1 VPDLTIFAVA
11 LLGLMVGSFLNV
23 VIYRLPLMLDRQWQ
37 REARQLLSPGQE
49 PPAETPFNLAR
60 PRSACPSCQTPIP
73 ARHNIPLLSF
83 ALLGGRCAACRTPI
97 PRRYPLVEAL
107 SAVLSVLVV
116 LHFGAS
122 LEGAAALLLC
132 WSLIAL
138 TVIDLD
144 HQILPDVI
152 TLPLLWL
159 GLLLALIG
167 EFWGLTA
174 FPPLASS
181 VMGAMGGYLSL
192 WLVYQ
197 GFRLVT
203 GKEGMGYGD
212 FKLLGALG
220 AWLGW
225 QSLLPIILLSAL
237 VGAVTGI
244 ALIVLRGR
252 DRQLPLPFGPF
263 LAAAGFVVLLWGE
276 PLRRLSGL

>member
-1 VPDLTIFAVA
+1 MPELTIFAVA

-23 VIYRLPLMLDRQWQ
+23 VIYRLPLMLERQWQ
-37 REARQLLSPGQE
+37 REARQLLYPGQKL
-49 PPAETPFNLAR
+49 PAEAPFNLAR

-122 LEGAAALLLC
+122 LEGATALLLC

-174 FPPLASS
+174 FPSLASS
-181 VMGAMGGYLSL
+181 VIGAMGGYLSL

-225 QSLLPIILLSAL
+225 QSLLPVILLSAL
-237 VGAVTGI
+237 VGAMTGI